1 MLKLA
6 WKYMRYYKSQTLA
19 IFVSVLLTA
28 SLLSGI
34 SSLIYSSQKSDLAN
48 RKTIYGDWH
57 YYVETDKETYV
68 SVQSGDKGDGYDLE
82 QCGKMEIRDVVSEE
96 FLITFIHAD
105 ETYRQMAHRELL
117 EGTFPEKENEIA
129 ADGYV
134 LSNLGFSGNPGDSLR
149 IGEKDYVVTGVLK
162 SEWAASS
169 SEMEVFVSDSFV
181 GRGSQTFLY
190 LKFDEDK
197 KLYRQL
203 DAFLQEHRISSEA
216 VVGNDEVTQY
226 LGGEKP
232 QSFYDTVK
240 FGLTSEEGNF
250 TYIVLQLQ
258 SDYNLAYYG
267 MILLLCLFSL
277 FIVYSVF
284 NISVSKRTSEYA
296 MLQTLGVSEQQ
307 IGGTLLLEL
316 WILFLVGYPLGC
328 LLGNGMLSLVYQR
341 FSGVFG
347 EQVLSVADQTLAEGS
362 GGIQFYLSWGA
373 MVFGFVFLLIS
384 FALIAFLV
392 VRSMRKQSLK
402 EGMSGDLSFTKRRK
416 IYALRHVNMAGVV
429 VRKFMFANRRK
440 VVGILL
446 SLSIGGCIFLCTT
459 YMVENLKV
467 HVELSLKSDD
477 GLSSEYRIGLK
488 SNSLEDT
495 IPESVA
501 DQIKSMPETDQV
513 YATKYTLGEIQLTKG
528 EFLADERWKD
538 FFQYQNEE
546 PYFIQRYAGICNQQ
560 EDGTYR
566 IKYDVYGY
574 DEAMME
580 QLRDYV
586 LEGEIL
592 PETIKKENQVI
603 VTANM
608 DGQGNYYFYGKK
620 PGDTITLRVPKP
632 EAYTDDLLKFQSKEE
647 NYIEKEFVIAAIVSR
662 PLAQEQDFLNTEVW
676 ENAQSIIMT
685 NEQMKENFGITNYS
699 FIHAS
704 PAEGAETASVSNQL
718 LQTIRDVPKAVLQDY
733 TSAIE
738 TQRNYLNQQQI
749 FFSSIAVILLIIS
762 LFHIMNSMNHTI
774 LARRKEYGIMR
785 AMGITDSGF
794 YKMILQTGI
803 LYGLLA
809 DALIFVCYHYIFRRV
824 MDYYMAHVV
833 QFLHV
838 TSTVPNMV
846 LAGIMVLNVVLAIVA
861 VMIPARKMIRENI
874 ISEIRR

>member
-169 SEMEVFVSDSFV
+169 SEMEVFVSDSFT

-232 QSFYDTVK
+232 QNVYDTVK

-258 SDYNLAYYG
+258 SDYNVAYYG

-316 WILFLVGYPLGC
+316 WMLFLVGYPLGC

-429 VRKFMFANRRK
+429 VRKFMFANKRK

-467 HVELSLKSDD
+467 HAELSLKSDD

-501 DQIKSMPETDQV
+501 DQIKSMPETNQV

-574 DEAMME
+574 DEAMIE

-632 EAYTDDLLKFQSKEE
+632 EAYTDDLLKFQSEEE

>member
-169 SEMEVFVSDSFV
+169 SEMEVFVSDSFT

-232 QSFYDTVK
+232 QNVYDTVK

-258 SDYNLAYYG
+258 SDYNVAYYG

-316 WILFLVGYPLGC
+316 WMLFLVGYPLGC

-392 VRSMRKQSLK
+392 VRSIRKQSLK

-429 VRKFMFANRRK
+429 VRKFMFANKRK

-467 HVELSLKSDD
+467 HAELSLKSDD

-501 DQIKSMPETDQV
+501 DQIKSMPETNQV

-574 DEAMME
+574 DDAMME

-592 PETIKKENQVI
+592 PESIKKENQVI

-632 EAYTDDLLKFQSKEE
+632 EAYTDDLLKFQSEEE
-647 NYIEKEFVIAAIVSR
+647 NYIEKEFIIAAIVSR

-733 TSAIE
+733 TSAIK

-749 FFSSIAVILLIIS
+749 FFSSIAVILFIIS

>member
-169 SEMEVFVSDSFV
+169 SEMEVFVSDSFT

-232 QSFYDTVK
+232 QNVYDTVK

-316 WILFLVGYPLGC
+316 WMLFLVGYPLGC

-429 VRKFMFANRRK
+429 VRKFMFANKRK

-467 HVELSLKSDD
+467 HAELSLKSDD

-574 DEAMME
+574 DDAMME

-592 PETIKKENQVI
+592 PESIKKENQVI

-733 TSAIE
+733 TSAIK

-749 FFSSIAVILLIIS
+749 FFSSIAVILFIIS

-838 TSTVPNMV
+838 TTTVPNMV

>member
-169 SEMEVFVSDSFV
+169 SEMEVFVSDSFT

-226 LGGEKP
+226 LGGENP
-232 QSFYDTVK
+232 QNVYDTVK

-316 WILFLVGYPLGC
+316 WMLFLVGYPLGC

-429 VRKFMFANRRK
+429 VRKFMFANKRK

-467 HVELSLKSDD
+467 HAELSLKSDD

-501 DQIKSMPETDQV
+501 DQIKSMPETNQV

-574 DEAMME
+574 DEAMIE

-632 EAYTDDLLKFQSKEE
+632 EAYTDDLLKFQSEEE
-647 NYIEKEFVIAAIVSR
+647 NYIEKEYIIAAIVSR

>member
-169 SEMEVFVSDSFV
+169 SEMEVFVSDSFT

-216 VVGNDEVTQY
+216 VVGNVEVTQY

-277 FIVYSVF
+277 FIIYSVF

-316 WILFLVGYPLGC
+316 WMLFLVGYPLGC

-416 IYALRHVNMAGVV
+416 IYTLRHVNMAGVV

-467 HVELSLKSDD
+467 HAELSLKSDD

-513 YATKYTLGEIQLTKG
+513 YATKYMLGEIQLTKG

-632 EAYTDDLLKFQSKEE
+632 EAYTDDLLKFQSEEE